1 MLVDDPRETPMRAAL
16 ACLALLACA
25 TPVQEDTMHVID
37 PGAEQVVRRLYD
49 LVTFPAGTT
58 PDWDEV
64 RALFVDEAVV
74 VLRTGR
80 EEMSVFT
87 LDGFIADFVSFIETA
102 NVRETGFTERV
113 LALEAMTYGDMAHVL
128 VRFDSHIPGS
138 GRPPGEGL
146 DSFEL
151 VRRDGRWLVVAIVN
165 ERPTAERPIPD
176 ALFAGG

>member
-1 MLVDDPRETPMRAAL
+1 MKPVL

-25 TPVQEDTMHVID
+25 APLQEQPMPVPDD
-37 PGAEQVVRRLYD
+37 SAEAVVRRLYD
-49 LVTFPAGTT
+49 LVTFPAGET
-58 PDWDEV
+58 PDWDQV

-80 EEMSVFT
+80 DEMSVFT
-87 LDGFIADFVSFIETA
+87 LDGFIADFVNFIETA

-113 LALEAMTYGDMAHVL
+113 LALKATTFGDMAHVL

-151 VRRDGRWLVVAIVN
+151 VRRDGHWLVVAIVN
-165 ERPTAERPIPD
+165 ERPTAERPLPD